1 MPSAP
6 LQTVAVLG
14 GSGFVG
20 RMLANRLHAASLQVR
35 ILTRARLHARELW
48 SLPNA
53 TCVELDVYDLQQLTA
68 ALTGC
73 SALVNLVGILN
84 ERRDDGRDFARTH
97 VTLTAQALAAA
108 AAAGVPRYLQMS
120 ALKAGLEAPSRYLRS
135 RGEAERLVRAAQLTR
150 TAILQSS
157 VIFGAGDGLFE
168 RFAPLVRYLPCLPL
182 AGAEAR
188 FQPVYVG
195 DVAEA
200 IVRVLRDDHRATG
213 AGFEL
218 GGPAVWTLRQIVAYT
233 ARMTG
238 HRCPV
243 IGLPNWLGRVQAEFC
258 EHLPGKPFSRDNW
271 RSLQTDSVVTGADG
285 LSALGITATPIE
297 AVMPQVLQ
305 PHRRRR
311 DYDALRMRAHR

>member
-120 ALKAGLEAPSRYLRS
+120 ALKAGLEAPSHYF
-135 RGEAERLVRAAQLTR
+135 VRAAR
-150 TAILQSS
+150 
-157 VIFGAGDGLFE
+157 
-168 RFAPLVRYLPCLPL
+168 
-182 AGAEAR
+182 
-188 FQPVYVG
+188 
-195 DVAEA
+195 
-200 IVRVLRDDHRATG
+200 
-213 AGFEL
+213 
-218 GGPAVWTLRQIVAYT
+218 
-233 ARMTG
+233 
-238 HRCPV
+238 
-243 IGLPNWLGRVQAEFC
+243 
-258 EHLPGKPFSRDNW
+258 
-271 RSLQTDSVVTGADG
+271 RSGW
-285 LSALGITATPIE
+285 SA
-297 AVMPQVLQ
+297 Q
-305 PHRRRR
+305 RS
-311 DYDALRMRAHR
+311 